1 MLIPLLLNFEFT
13 TQYSKYTRLCSISFK
28 QIITYLGQLV
38 YTYFYF
44 CYRYCM
50 FYYILYI
57 KIVKMLKYVLF
68 FYSSTKY
75 LHFVTRVSFERRTI
89 PRVEFTRLRVSKKN
103 GVIEVLYMI
112 KIIYIFYQFFS
123 YSLLIIL
130 LLNLFSYVR
139 GECNNIFFFTLL
151 LFIVDDSITF
161 WSLRKG

>member
-38 YTYFYF
+38 YISTSATATVCF
-44 CYRYCM
+44 
-50 FYYILYI
+50 ILYI